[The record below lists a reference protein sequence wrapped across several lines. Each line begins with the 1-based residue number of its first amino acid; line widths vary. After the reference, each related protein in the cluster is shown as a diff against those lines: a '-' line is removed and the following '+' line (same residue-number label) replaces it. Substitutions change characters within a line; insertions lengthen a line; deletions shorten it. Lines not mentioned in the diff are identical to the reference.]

1 MCSYSLHWPF
11 SRESETAAKPE
22 VTVLTLAESCFEH
35 LKNFVLSR
43 DVKLESSSKPISET
57 KYIVTVGET
66 PDLAPPVTGEF
77 APCAWGSGLWF
88 VLCAALLIG
97 VSSGSAFSAA
107 RCCYLFSAPRWY
119 QMRRVRSLKLSPR
132 RLSR

>member
-35 LKNFVLSR
+35 LKTFVLSR
-43 DVKLESSSKPISET
+43 NVKLESSIKPISET
-57 KYIVTVGET
+57 KYIVTEGET
-66 PDLAPPVTGEF
+66 PDLAAPVTGEL

-88 VLCAALLIG
+88 VLCTALQFAAFL
-97 VSSGSAFSAA
+97 GSDFPAVH
-107 RCCYLFSAPRWY
+107 CCYRFSAPRWY
-119 QMRRVRSLKLSPR
+119 
-132 RLSR
+132 

>member
-1 MCSYSLHWPF
+1 MCSFSLHWPF

-22 VTVLTLAESCFEH
+22 VMVLTVAESCFEH

-57 KYIVTVGET
+57 KYIVAVGET
-66 PDLAPPVTGEF
+66 PDLAAPVTGEL

-88 VLCAALLIG
+88 VLCTALLIG
-97 VSSGSAFSAA
+97 VSLGSEFPAA
-107 RCCYLFSAPRWY
+107 RCC
-119 QMRRVRSLKLSPR
+119 
-132 RLSR
+132 